1 MTLIYQDDDEMKK
14 IIILLGI
21 LLSAVP
27 SLSNAGPVVFTVDF
41 LEGANYEKVGNIV
54 LNGDMDFSG
63 DYPVLLSILDG
74 FIQTGGNKYSFAT
87 THFSYD
93 VLQGDSLQSGY
104 SAMSIVGD
112 FTDLNGMS
120 RSAWGNFGGYVD
132 RFVATGLLDSEG
144 FLQFDDQRF
153 TPARLKVDVPE
164 PSGLLLLTLGFSAL
178 FVRKAL
184 LKVC

>member
-14 IIILLGI
+14 IIILLGV

-27 SLSNAGPVVFTVDF
+27 GLSNAGPVVFTVDF
-41 LEGANYEKVGNIV
+41 LEGASYEKVGNIV

-63 DYPVLLSILDG
+63 DYPVLLNILDG

-93 VLQGDSLQSGY
+93 VRQGDTWQAGY

-112 FTDLNGMS
+112 FTDLNGVS
-120 RSAWGNFGGYVD
+120 RSTWGSFEGYVD

-144 FLQFDDQRF
+144 FLRFDDHRF
-153 TPARLKVDVPE
+153 APARLKVDVPE
-164 PSGLLLLTLGFSAL
+164 PSGLWLLLLGFSAL
-178 FVRKAL
+178 FARKTR
-184 LKVC
+184 LKLC